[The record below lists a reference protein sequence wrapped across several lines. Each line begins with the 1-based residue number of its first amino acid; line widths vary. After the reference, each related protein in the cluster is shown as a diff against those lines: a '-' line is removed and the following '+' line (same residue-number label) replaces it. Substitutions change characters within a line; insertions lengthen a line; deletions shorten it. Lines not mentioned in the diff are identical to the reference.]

1 MLRKLKRETLIL
13 SDMEQTKF
21 KAYAA
26 AFQSGGAAALC
37 LDYISTKLHG
47 KLAEDWAKFY
57 EEEIR
62 KQTDEAEPD
71 EAEIVEEIESN
82 LMSLPDEKSCETY
95 LFDVITAF
103 SDWGNVLY
111 PKAEITR
118 LGEEIRQYKDIYNQ
132 WWNDA
137 KANKNEREKQM
148 AACSEMVAKREEEIG
163 KLQKEA
169 DEIRRQI
176 NQDEYAHCWE
186 ISFRWFVGRLDA
198 MLLKHGIDLMR
209 LQEECGVYLQ
219 TERDLFVVADILGS
233 IKLAKKYIDAIQKK
247 REPQQEEAKPVL
259 VDDTQTIRR
268 VFGWLNGEIWHEIGI
283 ADFLMMMQTGDLSNL
298 SLKTNCKTKMKK
310 ILGGIRLTI
319 ADKDKSNQWCAN
331 VKNTIDID
339 AKRDTPNVSA
349 KEIRESAGLEEFRNV
364 LSKIFTVKTK

>member
-1 MLRKLKRETLIL
+1 MLRKRKSETLIL
-13 SDMEQTKF
+13 SDMEQPKF

-26 AFQSGGAAALC
+26 AFQSGAAALC
-37 LDYISTKLHG
+37 LDYISLKLHG
-47 KLAEDWAKFY
+47 KLTEDWRKFY
-57 EEEIR
+57 EENI
-62 KQTDEAEPD
+62 KKLTDEAEPD

-82 LMSLPDEKSCETY
+82 LMSLPDEKSRETY
-95 LFDVITAF
+95 LFGVITAF
-103 SDWGNVLY
+103 SDWGNVFY
-111 PKAEITR
+111 PQTQITR
-118 LGEEIRQYKDIYNQ
+118 LGEEIRQYKDTYNQ
-132 WWNDA
+132 WWNDT
-137 KANKNEREKQM
+137 KANKKEREKQM
-148 AACSEMVAKREEEIG
+148 AACSEMVVKREDEIRQ
-163 KLQKEA
+163 LQKEA

-186 ISFRWFVGRLDA
+186 TSFRMFVGRLDA
-198 MLLKHGIDLMR
+198 MLLKHGTDLMS

-233 IKLAKKYIDAIQKK
+233 VKLAKKYIEEATQVK
-247 REPQQEEAKPVL
+247 PQQEEAKTIL

-283 ADFLMMMQTGDLSNL
+283 ADFVAMMQSGDLSNL

-331 VKNTIDID
+331 VKNSTGID

-349 KEIRESAGLEEFRNV
+349 KEIRESAGLEEFGNV
-364 LSKIFTVKTK
+364 LSKIFTAKTK